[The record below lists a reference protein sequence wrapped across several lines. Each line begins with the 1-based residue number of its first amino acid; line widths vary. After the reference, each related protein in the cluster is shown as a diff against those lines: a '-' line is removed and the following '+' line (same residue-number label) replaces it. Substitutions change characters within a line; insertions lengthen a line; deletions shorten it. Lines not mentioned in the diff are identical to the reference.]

1 MANGQICP
9 KNATR
14 GEAGDPE
21 ATHHGLASANRIA
34 LGKTMSQ
41 TLDLSLI
48 GNGSIGALVTRD
60 AEIVWACL
68 PRFDGD
74 PVFCSLLRGEA
85 ESDRNGAFAVEMIG
99 AVRAE
104 QEYITDTPILVTRFL
119 DDAGA
124 GVQVTDFAPRFEQD
138 GQIFSPMMLV
148 RRIERISGTPSIRI
162 IVRPMEGYGAEVIEP
177 RADDAVRYPGKDLV
191 LRLTTDGDAG
201 AIVDEKP
208 FALDH
213 PVTLLF
219 GRDEDFHGLAPEA
232 GNDFFERTSAWWHSW
247 VMSLSIPGEWRD
259 AVVRAAI
266 TLKLNVF
273 EETGAIIAAMTTS
286 IPEAP
291 NTGRNWDYRYCWM
304 RDAYFVVAALQSV
317 GDSDTM
323 RRYVDFLMGIVHR
336 AGDAPLI
343 PLYDIAGGPV
353 PDERE
358 AAHLSGYRDMG
369 PVRFGNEAR
378 IQVQHDIYGEIILA
392 ARPLFI
398 EGALKGREAIDLFNR
413 LEPLGNRAAS
423 LFDKPD
429 AGLWE
434 LRGVERVHT
443 FSSVMC
449 WAACNALADIATR
462 LQLPDRATEWRR
474 RADEI
479 HATICRR
486 SWSAEIGAFTAAMEG
501 DTLDASL
508 LLMRALE
515 FLPANDP
522 RFVSTVRVIG
532 RDLRR
537 ADFIYRY
544 METDD
549 FGRPENAFLV
559 CTFWY
564 IDALASIGERDEAR
578 TMFER
583 VLACRNDHGL
593 LAEDIDPETR
603 ELWGNFVQTYS
614 MAGIIDSATLLS
626 KLLA

>member
-1 MANGQICP
+1 MP
-9 KNATR
+9 
-14 GEAGDPE
+14 
-21 ATHHGLASANRIA
+21 
-34 LGKTMSQ
+34 Q
-41 TLDLSLI
+41 TLDLALV
-48 GNGSIGALVTRD
+48 GNGSIGALVNRN

-74 PVFCSLLRGEA
+74 PVFCSLLRGA
-85 ESDRNGAFAVEMIG
+85 AAADGNGAFAIEMTG
-99 AVRAE
+99 ATRTE
-104 QEYITDTPILVTRFL
+104 QQYIPDTPILVTRFF

-138 GQIFSPMMLV
+138 GQILSPMMLV
-148 RRIERISGTPSIRI
+148 RKLERISGTPSIRI
-162 IVRPMEGYGAEVIEP
+162 IVRPMEGYGAEVIEA
-177 RADDAVRYPGKDLV
+177 RADGAVRYPGKDLM

-208 FALDH
+208 FALDQ
-213 PVTLLF
+213 PITLVF
-219 GRDEDFHGLAPEA
+219 GRDEDFHVLAPEA
-232 GNDFFERTSAWWHSW
+232 GNDFFERTASWWHSW
-247 VMSLSIPGEWRD
+247 AMSLSCPGEWRD

-304 RDAYFVVAALQSV
+304 RDAYFVVAALRGL
-317 GDSDTM
+317 GDSDTTK
-323 RRYVDFLMGIVHR
+323 RYVDFLMGIVHR

-358 AAHLSGYRDMG
+358 ANHLSGYRDMG
-369 PVRFGNEAR
+369 PVRVGNEAR

-392 ARPLFI
+392 ARPLFN
-398 EGALKGREAIDLFNR
+398 EGALKGREAVDLFNR

-462 LQLPDRATEWRR
+462 LELPDRA
-474 RADEI
+474 A
-479 HATICRR
+479 
-486 SWSAEIGAFTAAMEG
+486 G
-501 DTLDASL
+501 L
-508 LLMRALE
+508 LLMRALD
-515 FLPANDP
+515 FLPADDP

-537 ADFIYRY
+537 GDFIYRY

-564 IDALASIGERDEAR
+564 INALAAIGDRDEAR

-583 VLACRNDHGL
+583 VLGGRNEHGL
-593 LAEDIDPETR
+593 LAEDVEPETR

-614 MAGIIDSATLLS
+614 MAGIIDSAMLLS
-626 KLLA
+626 TRLA